1 MSELKN
7 YLNGLSL
14 STNDEALSG
23 FGASYLEKRKKALE
37 DGEEAQDESYLNF
50 KSLDSFVAGVSQ
62 QRQEDV
68 LNSLLLAQRVAQKAF
83 PAENQILEWYQK
95 YFEVLTRIGWVF
107 ENKGFTNYNTVGRK
121 FEMNAAVIEIIG
133 AAIASA
139 TGVGAAAALLL
150 LQKTLTAVQNLADD
164 DGRIVA
170 FEKNIK
176 TTTKANFQLGIA
188 TENNG
193 AISIISSAF
202 ILETSEKSKKIL
214 FFKTNKEDFA
224 FKFNIIKATI
234 NDAVYSEAR
243 NTIKTKLVG
252 DINQYIT
259 DLDI

>member
-1 MSELKN
+1 MSELNN
-7 YLNGLSL
+7 YVNALSL
-14 STNDEALSG
+14 STNDEAFRGLG
-23 FGASYLEKRKKALE
+23 LTYLDKRKNALE
-37 DGEEAQDESYLNF
+37 NDETDEDESFLNF
-50 KSLDSFVAGVSQ
+50 KSLDSFVAGVSPQ
-62 QRQEDV
+62 KQEDV

-83 PAENQILEWYQK
+83 PAENQILLWYEK

-107 ENKGFTNYNTVGRK
+107 ENRGFTNYNAAGRR
-121 FEMNAAVIEIIG
+121 FEMNSAIIEILT

-139 TGVGAAAALLL
+139 TGVGAAAALVILN
-150 LQKTLTAVQNLADD
+150 KTLAAVQNLADD
-164 DGRIVA
+164 DARIVA
-170 FEKNIK
+170 FEKNVK

-188 TENNG
+188 TEKNG

-214 FFKTNKEDFA
+214 FFKTNKDDFA